1 MNNQLQY
8 DKLYEICRSD
18 DSKTFNSFIRDK
30 CEISKNTPILHE
42 DVLHAILSTVNIFN
56 TFLIAYQSTESSKKL
71 FAHPLLYQL
80 LSFALTY
87 SELYEEHIFR
97 ILNFGITHNLG
108 ISKQI
113 SCDKILHN
121 GDLIYK
127 GEIIGRA
134 VVFSTT
140 SALNGTD
147 KLFAKLDEL
156 NNSVKAIQANQRYLA
171 GGYSGL
177 SVKLADGVIEKE
189 RTLNE
194 HEYNFL
200 RILEES
206 GYPKAPRYLGVKND
220 KDLFSYINGETIAYT
235 YEMGKASIVEITKE
249 LKAINTISKR
259 YLNDKVYVHG
269 DLGTQNV
276 IFNGFEIAGIID
288 WDNTFLGEE
297 YDDFIYVFWVWAN
310 VGNVQRNDDKM
321 FELLRTMINIYQPD
335 TIFRKDFSDKIWQRM
350 ERQLAKAPVG
360 SQTYQRIYNWV
371 KWSQKWVEKYHT
383 KILHEIG

>member
-1 MNNQLQY
+1 M
-8 DKLYEICRSD
+8 
-18 DSKTFNSFIRDK
+18 
-30 CEISKNTPILHE
+30 
-42 DVLHAILSTVNIFN
+42 
-56 TFLIAYQSTESSKKL
+56 
-71 FAHPLLYQL
+71 
-80 LSFALTY
+80 TY
-87 SELYEEHIFR
+87 SELYEEYIFR

-288 WDNTFLGEE
+288 WDNTFIGEE

-335 TIFRKDFSDKIWQRM
+335 TIFRKDFSGKIWQRM
-350 ERQLAKAPVG
+350 ERQLAKTPVG